1 MKYTIEG
8 FSQAEA
14 LKFRR
19 TELVNGKER
28 VVCIDCVDLLILR
41 WFVDFWP
48 RMMKVEVGGCQ
59 YAWVDYKSLI
69 RDMPI
74 LGIKKEMVAVRFKKL
89 ASFGILRHETVRN
102 GGTFSYY
109 GFGSEYARLID
120 TENAC
125 DTTEGLK
132 NISEGVSNK
141 FQTPLKKISEQIDS
155 STKDSSTKDNSN
167 NVGAPCAEVVDYL
180 NEKTGKNYKLSAKKT
195 REYINARFNDGYTLD
210 DFKTVID
217 NKVSE
222 WKGTNMEQYLRPST
236 LFAPSHFDEYL
247 NQDAKKSPKKSG
259 QTRQRSVDFEKK
271 VTEYEEP
278 RVGSMRYDNVT
289 GVSETYQGNGV
300 WVQTREGDE
309 FEDIDF

>member
-19 TELVNGKER
+19 TEMVNGKER

-69 RDMPI
+69 SDMPI

-125 DTTEGLK
+125 DDAEGLK

-141 FQTPLKKISEQIDS
+141 FQNPLKKISEQIDS
-155 STKDSSTKDNSN
+155 STKDSSTKNNPNMEKRKKKAFVPPTRDEVKAHVAEKGYHFDPDHFYDYYNSSN
-167 NVGAPCAEVVDYL
+167 WHLQG
-180 NEKTGKNYKLSAKKT
+180 GK
-195 REYINARFNDGYTLD
+195 
-210 DFKTVID
+210 
-217 NKVSE
+217 KVSN
-222 WKGTNMEQYLRPST
+222 WKQCCVTWERN
-236 LFAPSHFDEYL
+236 
-247 NQDAKKSPKKSG
+247 AKKSPQRSG

-300 WVQTREGDE
+300 WVQTQEGDE